1 MTECDTGEYNGM
13 KKAIMQVTYFR
24 MASWLIYCFI
34 VILFYIEKKWL
45 LMRNLAVILPLK
57 SKFSEKLQRFNAI
70 DGSIEMLNN
79 IWISKNFN

>member
-1 MTECDTGEYNGM
+1 
-13 KKAIMQVTYFR
+13 
-24 MASWLIYCFI
+24 
-34 VILFYIEKKWL
+34 
-45 LMRNLAVILPLK
+45 MRNLAVILPLK